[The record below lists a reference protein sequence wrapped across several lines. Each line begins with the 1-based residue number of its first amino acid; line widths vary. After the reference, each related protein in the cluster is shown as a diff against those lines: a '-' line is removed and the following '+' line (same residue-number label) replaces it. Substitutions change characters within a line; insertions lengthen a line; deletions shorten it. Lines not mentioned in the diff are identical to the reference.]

1 MDIEIEEEDL
11 VGFNNLAKEKLK
23 ESTTE
28 FVSRLIEESHR
39 LESNI
44 NTSGGAPEV
53 TSSNVSDANI
63 LVTKGLSKKKK
74 GWGTKILRIFAAL
87 LPLVVGA
94 MYNSTKLQDST
105 YMLAFVFVVAV
116 SIIAV
121 TISIMVE

>member
-11 VGFNNLAKEKLK
+11 VGFNDLAKEKLK

-28 FVSRLIEESHR
+28 FVSKLIEESHR
-39 LESNI
+39 LESNN
-44 NTSGGAPEV
+44 NTSGGTPEV

-74 GWGTKILRIFAAL
+74 GLGSKILRIFAAL

-116 SIIAV
+116 SIITV